1 MMKNTF
7 NAMLKNRPKGQKVN
21 EIYLFRLMARYLN
34 QTAIKCTFVKQ
45 IHAQYYVSY
54 NSNILHGQSKR
65 VELGDLQIFTYDR
78 SKKEL
83 RICTL
88 QAKYE
93 KNIFRHHPSIVLNVF
108 QWELLKD
115 RPLVQAI
122 SKKYPVPSNILN
134 FNFAYKSISA
144 YGIFFLENAIGNV
157 DFLYTIPYLGEGI
170 KELFN
175 LIVPES
181 MVTEM
186 KSMFLVT

>member
-78 SKKEL
+78 SKK
-83 RICTL
+83 
-88 QAKYE
+88 
-93 KNIFRHHPSIVLNVF
+93 N
-108 QWELLKD
+108 
-115 RPLVQAI
+115 
-122 SKKYPVPSNILN
+122 
-134 FNFAYKSISA
+134 
-144 YGIFFLENAIGNV
+144 
-157 DFLYTIPYLGEGI
+157 
-170 KELFN
+170 
-175 LIVPES
+175 
-181 MVTEM
+181 
-186 KSMFLVT
+186 

>member
-7 NAMLKNRPKGQKVN
+7 NAMLKKRPKGQKVN
-21 EIYLFRLMARYLN
+21 EIYLFRLMARYLY

-88 QAKYE
+88 Q
-93 KNIFRHHPSIVLNVF
+93 
-108 QWELLKD
+108 Q
-115 RPLVQAI
+115 
-122 SKKYPVPSNILN
+122 
-134 FNFAYKSISA
+134 
-144 YGIFFLENAIGNV
+144 IFFKHIHVTRNMLFISV
-157 DFLYTIPYLGEGI
+157 TILSGTI
-170 KELFN
+170 KL
-175 LIVPES
+175 
-181 MVTEM
+181 
-186 KSMFLVT
+186 KSSFIPSPR